1 MRTMSCWRSSEVA
14 GKLVMSHVA
23 RVRGQR
29 RSKWRGEAEH
39 FRSGPDAGPMHE
51 IDYVFSPG
59 FSS

>member
-1 MRTMSCWRSSEVA
+1 VA

>member
-1 MRTMSCWRSSEVA
+1 VV

-39 FRSGPDAGPMHE
+39 LRSGRTAGSMHE
-51 IDYVFSPG
+51 IDYVSSPG
-59 FSS
+59 FVCLYE